1 MLRIAVVLTGLAL
14 PSVAL
19 ADTCEEIHASI
30 QADFDAA
37 SDDAARLIQ
46 RRFDLFSL
54 ASNQTDGQLEA
65 VARQA
70 GEQAADMILQAE
82 ISRRNERA
90 AIDML
95 CPIRLP

>member
-19 ADTCEEIHASI
+19 ADACDKIHASI
-30 QADFDAA
+30 AADFNAA
-37 SDDAARLIQ
+37 ADDAARLIQ

-54 ASNQTDGQLEA
+54 ASNQTGSQLEA

-70 GEQAADMILQAE
+70 GEQAAAIILQAE

-95 CPIRLP
+95 CPISLP